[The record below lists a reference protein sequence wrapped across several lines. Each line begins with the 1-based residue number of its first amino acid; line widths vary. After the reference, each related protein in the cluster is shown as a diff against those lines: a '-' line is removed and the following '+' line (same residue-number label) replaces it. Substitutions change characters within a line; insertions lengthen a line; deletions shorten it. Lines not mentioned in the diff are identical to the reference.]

1 MNNDL
6 MKNFLKE
13 DWHVVGSNE
22 TSLINTIDEVSD
34 RTITRLINPSQ
45 LTLYSIVS
53 IVKEGLN
60 VMVIKPDD
68 MDVEIL
74 FPIKGGRTYFDK
86 DQKHYGFFSYERFRK
101 KMGMDDELL
110 EEIRE
115 NGYFL
120 RYSGGIGDSIL
131 LIPSASFMA
140 TLCRQLNC
148 GKLPDITDPFRDI
161 FIAYLLRDADNFKMV
176 YREGELSGK
185 AFACFTS
192 KYTEV
197 KQKNAVKEFLTALK
211 AKIPNAIV
219 SFFKIDHF
227 ITTVKVDFPDLEV
240 TLKCNGKRKV
250 IKSCVTFTM
259 SDVGDAS
266 FTLQN
271 CLSINGHNIRVGAPV
286 MQPHKGEI
294 SIPALVES
302 YLKKSY
308 LELEK
313 ITNQLSQLNTQN
325 MLPKSDTMIKVLDLI
340 QFKAACGVKTANMY
354 KKSLKDNSCVSSAE
368 IVLELLNIPGNLE
381 LFYQNET
388 KKYAVIRNQERRDGI
403 RKGRLEEEVGKELA
417 VSVIYKMEAVIG
429 NIFFDKNVAEVIEW

>member
-1 MNNDL
+1 MNHDL

-13 DWHVVGSNE
+13 DWNIVGSNE

-53 IVKEGLN
+53 IVKDGLN

-86 DQKHYGFFSYERFRK
+86 DQNHYGFFSYERFRK
-101 KMGMDDELL
+101 MGMDDELL
-110 EEIRE
+110 DEIRDR
-115 NGYFL
+115 GYFL

-131 LIPSASFMA
+131 LIPSACFMA

-161 FIAYLLRDADNFKMV
+161 FIAYLLRDSDDFKMV
-176 YREGELSGK
+176 YREGDLSGK

-197 KQKNAVKEFLTALK
+197 KQKNAVKEFLTTLK
-211 AKIPNAIV
+211 CSISNAVV

-227 ITTVKVDFPDLEV
+227 ITTVKVDFPGMEV

-250 IKSCVTFTM
+250 VKPCVTFTM

-271 CLSINGHNIRVGAPV
+271 CLSVNGHNIRVSDPV

-294 SIPALVES
+294 SISALVEC

-313 ITNQLSQLNTQN
+313 ITYRLSQLNTQN
-325 MLPKSDTMIKVLDLI
+325 RLPKSDTMIKVLDLI
-340 QFKAACGVKTANMY
+340 QFQTACGVKTANMY
-354 KKSLKDNSCVSSAE
+354 KKSLKNNSCVSSAE

-403 RKGRLEEEVGKELA
+403 RTGRLEEEVGKELA

-429 NIFFDKNVAEVIEW
+429 NIFVNKNVAEVIEW